1 MCSTTTSLDKTIQ
14 RENHISVERY
24 ASLTLLFY
32 LFIFVIEDLNYLLL
46 SWYK

>member
-14 RENHISVERY
+14 RKIHISIERY
-24 ASLTLLFY
+24 ASLTLSFY

-46 SWYK
+46 SW